1 MKKDSFYIT
10 LILLSLLAFSTNASA
25 IRFIPEP
32 RLKPPSWWIGFKNPN
47 VQLMAY
53 SENISQLRP
62 EIDYPGVT
70 IQQTIAVENKNY
82 LFIDVHID
90 ENAQPGNIDILF
102 KDGNKVKTSMQ
113 FKLKAREKNSAKR
126 EGFSTN
132 DAIYLLMPD
141 RFANGDPSN
150 DDIEGTREMSNRQ
163 EPYGRHG
170 GDIQGIINNLD
181 YIAEMGFT
189 AIWLN
194 PILENNQPQSSYHG
208 YAITDYYKTDPRFGT
223 NEDYKTLVQ
232 TANKKGIKIIKDLI
246 FNHCG
251 SKHWWMNDLPTSR
264 WINYNNFVR
273 SNYRISTV
281 SDPYVSK
288 ADLRLTTEGWF
299 DKSMPDLNLEN
310 DLLLNYLIQNSIWW
324 IEYAGING
332 IRQDTYPYGDK
343 HAMSEWNKRINLEYP
358 EFNIVGEVWIEEAA
372 TLSYWQKD
380 SPNPDDYNSNLKTL
394 MDFPIMHA
402 VQTAFCKKENET
414 NDGLMQLYN
423 SLANDHVYP
432 EPQNM
437 VVFSENHDAGR
448 IYTILNND
456 LQKMKM
462 TTAFLATV
470 RGIPQWYYG
479 SEILMEG
486 IGYKSHADIRDD
498 FPGGWPNDTTNA
510 FKREGRTEKQNE
522 MIDYLS
528 AVFNYRKQSKVIHH
542 GKTLHFIP
550 ENNVYVYFRY
560 LDDDAIMVILNNA
573 ENESRNISANR
584 YSEILSKYSSARD
597 ILSNKKL
604 TSLESFEIEP
614 KSAMI
619 IELK

>member
-1 MKKDSFYIT
+1 
-10 LILLSLLAFSTNASA
+10 
-25 IRFIPEP
+25 
-32 RLKPPSWWIGFKNPN
+32 
-47 VQLMAY
+47 
-53 SENISQLRP
+53 
-62 EIDYPGVT
+62 
-70 IQQTIAVENKNY
+70 
-82 LFIDVHID
+82 
-90 ENAQPGNIDILF
+90 
-102 KDGNKVKTSMQ
+102 
-113 FKLKAREKNSAKR
+113 
-126 EGFSTN
+126 
-132 DAIYLLMPD
+132 
-141 RFANGDPSN
+141 
-150 DDIEGTREMSNRQ
+150 
-163 EPYGRHG
+163 
-170 GDIQGIINNLD
+170 
-181 YIAEMGFT
+181 MGFT

-310 DLLLNYLIQNSIWW
+310 DLLLNYLIQNSI
-324 IEYAGING
+324 
-332 IRQDTYPYGDK
+332 
-343 HAMSEWNKRINLEYP
+343 
-358 EFNIVGEVWIEEAA
+358 
-372 TLSYWQKD
+372 LSYWQKD

-604 TSLESFEIEP
+604 TSLERFEIEP